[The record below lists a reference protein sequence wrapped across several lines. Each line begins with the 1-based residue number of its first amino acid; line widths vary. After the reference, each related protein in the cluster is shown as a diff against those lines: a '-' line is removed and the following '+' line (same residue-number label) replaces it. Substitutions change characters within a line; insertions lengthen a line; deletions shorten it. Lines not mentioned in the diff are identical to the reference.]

1 MFVGRLKELEALN
14 TMWKQTTFQMMVLLG
29 RRRVG
34 KTALLDEFSKD
45 KNTLYFTARQQ
56 TTQNNLR
63 DFSYAVQRFFHLPEG
78 MFTFSTWQDAF
89 DFIIEQA
96 KNRTERF
103 LLVFDE
109 FPYAAMADS
118 SLPSVLQVAIDHG
131 FADTNTMM
139 VLCGSNE
146 GFMESEVLGYKS
158 PLYGRRTGQLRLKP
172 FDVFD
177 TAKMLDFA
185 GVEDVIK
192 YYATFGGTPYYLQQV
207 RSDLSYEQNVTN
219 LLFSPN
225 GLLYEEPLML
235 LRQEL
240 RDPTV
245 YNSVMDAIG
254 GGATRQNKIADQAGI
269 QPVTNLSKYLRV
281 LEDLG
286 LIERGVPFGEDSS
299 RSRKGL
305 WKPADPF
312 FAFWYRFVST
322 NIVNVENGQ
331 GELTAQH
338 TVFGPTLDTYV
349 GQQFETVCMQW
360 LWRVNGSDR
369 IPFVALKFGK
379 WWGGNPKTKQ
389 QTDIDVVAANESEK
403 RILLGECKWK
413 NDLNVADTIATL
425 RSRAD
430 LIPGYPE
437 RHYAL
442 FVKTDELASAARER
456 HEPDLTVVCANDMFK
471 DVR

>member
-1 MFVGRLKELEALN
+1 MFVGRLKELEALD
-14 TMWKQTTFQMMVLLG
+14 TMWEQSTFQMMVLFG

-63 DFSYAVQRFFHLPEG
+63 DFSHAIQRFFHLPEG
-78 MFTFSTWQDAF
+78 IFSFNTWQDAF
-89 DFIIEQA
+89 DFIIEQI
-96 KNRTERF
+96 KNRAERF

-131 FADTNTMM
+131 FANTNTMM

-185 GVEDVIK
+185 KIEDVIK
-192 YYATFGGTPYYLQQV
+192 YYATFGGTPYYLRQI
-207 RSDLSYEQNVTN
+207 RPDLSYEQNTVN
-219 LLFSPN
+219 LLFSSS

-254 GGATRQNKIADQAGI
+254 GGATKQNKIADQAGI
-269 QPVTNLSKYLRV
+269 QPVTSLSKYLHT
-281 LEDLG
+281 LQDLG
-286 LIERGVPFGEDSS
+286 LVEREVPFGEDSS

-305 WKPADPF
+305 WRPADPF
-312 FAFWYRFVST
+312 FAFWYRFVSP

-331 GELTAQH
+331 GELAARH
-338 TVFGPTLDTYV
+338 LVFGPALDTYV

-360 LWRVNGSDR
+360 LWRVNGTNR
-369 IPFVALKFGK
+369 LPFVALQSGK
-379 WWGGNPKTKQ
+379 WGGGNPKTRQ
-389 QTDIDVVAANESEK
+389 QTDIDVIAANEAEK
-403 RILLGECKWK
+403 SILLGECKWK
-413 NDLNVADTIATL
+413 NDLNVADTITAL
-425 RSRAD
+425 RARTD
-430 LIPGYPE
+430 LVTGYFN
-437 RHYAL
+437 RYYAL
-442 FVKTDELASAARER
+442 FVKTNELASIARER
-456 HEPDLTVVCANDMFK
+456 QESNLTVISANEMFE
-471 DVR
+471 DIQ